1 MMRTLA
7 VINAKGGVCK
17 TTTALCL
24 AAGMAKRAK
33 GQKPVLLV
41 DADSQAHSTLIML
54 EREADRPTLREVL
67 MDEAEAREAIQP
79 TRIKGLDILPAA
91 GDLAA
96 CTTLLQDETG
106 RELRLRRALRSVERK
121 YSCVIVDS
129 APQVTLV
136 TMAVLR
142 AVDELI
148 VPVDASL
155 FALSGLGRLRDVV
168 ADVRRLLDH
177 DTLTIIGLLLVRAQK
192 NKQTGELESQLRRA
206 HGSLVYKTT
215 IPFAPVVE
223 EAHCAYRT
231 VMEWSPSSA
240 VSLAYGKLI
249 GEIEHGR
256 NAKRRGGRATKAD
269 DAA

>member
-1 MMRTLA
+1 MRTLA

-41 DADSQAHSTLIML
+41 DADSQAHSSLIML
-54 EREADRPTLREVL
+54 EGEADRPTLREVL
-67 MDEAEAREAIQP
+67 MDEAEARDAIRP

-91 GDLAA
+91 SDLAA

-106 RELRLRRALRSVERK
+106 RELRLKRALRSIERK
-121 YSCVIVDS
+121 YSCVVVDS

-142 AVDELI
+142 GVDELI

-155 FALSGLGRLRDVV
+155 FALSGLGKLRDIV

-177 DTLTIIGLLLVRAQK
+177 SALTIIGLLLVRAQK
-192 NKQTGELESQLRRA
+192 NRQTAELEQQLRRA
-206 HGSLVYKTT
+206 HGSLVYRTT
-215 IPFAPVVE
+215 IPFSPVVD

-231 VMEWSPSSA
+231 VIEWAPTAA
-240 VSLAYGKLI
+240 VSVAYGKLI
-249 GEIEHGR
+249 GEITNGR
-256 NAKRRGGRATKAD
+256 KKRSGRRAAAAD

>member
-1 MMRTLA
+1 MRSLA

-33 GQKPVLLV
+33 GQKPILLV

-67 MDEAEAREAIQP
+67 MDEAEAREAIRP

-142 AVDELI
+142 GVDELI

-177 DTLTIIGLLLVRAQK
+177 DALTIIGLLLVRAQK
-192 NKQTGELESQLRRA
+192 NKQTAELESQLRRA
-206 HGSLVYKTT
+206 HGSLVYRAT

-231 VMEWSPSSA
+231 VMEWAPNSA

-249 GEIEHGR
+249 GEIEHGHK
-256 NAKRRGGRATKAD
+256 KRRGGRAAKAD

>member
-1 MMRTLA
+1 MLTLA
-7 VINAKGGVCK
+7 VINAKGGVSK

-24 AAGMAKRAK
+24 AAGMAKRK

-67 MDEAEAREAIQP
+67 MDEAEAREAIRP

-96 CTTLLQDETG
+96 CTTLLADETG
-106 RELRLRRALRSVERK
+106 RELRLKRALRSVERK

-142 AVDELI
+142 GVDSLI

-168 ADVRRLLDH
+168 SDVRRLLDH
-177 DTLTIIGLLLVRAQK
+177 NALTIIGLLLVRAQK
-192 NKQTGELESQLRRA
+192 NKQTAELESQLRRA
-206 HGSLVYKTT
+206 HGSLVYRTT
-215 IPFAPVVE
+215 IPFAPIVE

-231 VMEWSPSSA
+231 VIEWAPTSA
-240 VSLAYGKLI
+240 VSVAYGKLI

-256 NAKRRGGRATKAD
+256 NTKRRGGRAAKAD